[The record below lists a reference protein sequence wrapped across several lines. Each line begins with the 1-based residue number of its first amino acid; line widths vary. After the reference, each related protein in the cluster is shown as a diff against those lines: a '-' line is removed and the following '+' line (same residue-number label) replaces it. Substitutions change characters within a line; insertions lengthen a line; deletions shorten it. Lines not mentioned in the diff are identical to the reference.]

1 MLGRLMKYEIKAT
14 ARYFLPLYGAIL
26 ILAFFIGIRDFG
38 ASGMQLLNVILPTT
52 LGFSIV
58 ALLVLTFLMVVKRF
72 DANLLGDEGYLMF
85 TLPVKT
91 TSLLNAKLLVSLFWI
106 VVSVLVF
113 FVSMLLITYQHLP
126 FPFRMIGLQFIAEE
140 PVFLLLVLGL
150 ALMSAV
156 NFLLHV
162 YASLSM
168 AQAYSITKNRIL
180 GGVIVFIGI
189 ATLFNILESAL
200 FLFLGVLSRRS
211 DFIRELLE
219 SMDRLGGQDT
229 LAIIQWLLFFSLVY
243 TALKNVLFYA
253 VTHYHLKHRLNL
265 E

>member
-1 MLGRLMKYEIKAT
+1 MLARLMKYEIKAT

-26 ILAFFIGIRDFG
+26 ILAFLIGIRDFG
-38 ASGMQLLNVILPTT
+38 APGMRLLNFILPTT
-52 LGFSIV
+52 LGFAIV

-91 TSLLNAKLLVSLFWI
+91 GSLLNAKLLVSLFWI

-113 FVSMLLITYQHLP
+113 FASMLLITYQQLP
-126 FPFRMIGLQFIAEE
+126 FPFRMMGFRFLGEE
-140 PVFLLLVLGL
+140 PVFVLLVLSL

-156 NFLLHV
+156 NFLLHI

-180 GGVIVFIGI
+180 GGVVVFIGI
-189 ATLFNILESAL
+189 AILFNILESAG
-200 FLFLGVLSRRS
+200 FLFLGMLSRRW
-211 DFIRELLE
+211 DFIRVLLE
-219 SMDRLGGQDT
+219 SIDRLGGQDT
-229 LAIIQWLLFFSLVY
+229 LNIVQWLLFFSLLY
-243 TALKNVLFYA
+243 TVLKNVLFYA